1 MNIAIF
7 RIEKSLQNK
16 LEILAFSTVRVV
28 ASLKANFNHLVK
40 RKSKIRHGNNEECS
54 KVSLKCAT
62 NLHHPQ
68 VFKREYVRKIS
79 VLIFEEKGS

>member
-1 MNIAIF
+1 
-7 RIEKSLQNK
+7 
-16 LEILAFSTVRVV
+16 VRVA

-40 RKSKIRHGNNEECS
+40 RKSKIRHGNKEESS

-62 NLHHPQ
+62 NLPHPQ

-79 VLIFEEKGS
+79 VSIFEEKRELKKHVDLLG